1 MESYSEQIR
10 QINEQAQKDQLWGK
24 PANDIIT
31 GIEGNDA
38 IPPERAIWE
47 LVQNAHDVANESGTD
62 IEFCRSADSFSF
74 IHNGVPFLIAN
85 LKALNIQTSSKVR
98 NNTIQI
104 GQYGTGFLTT
114 HKFGLKFKLSS
125 SLMYEVDES
134 DGKHQYYHNFTN
146 LLFDRSSSDKSAMI
160 DCLQRQQDEIDN
172 IHCRFEKS
180 TEPCKLTI
188 FDYLQEHEIERYNV
202 KRAFYNAPFIA
213 PYVIALNGVI
223 NSISFKDEV
232 EGTSVKYVAD
242 SISCVEKSENWTLL
256 VSDIVCV
263 TTNKSQARNKT
274 LKVYKIVSTQLNE
287 NKEPLVSVV
296 LPLREDESKE
306 VTSFE
311 FGDNIPKLFLKLPL
325 IGSENWGVN
334 FIFSSPDFTCENES
348 RNSVRFVGNGQNNDA
363 YAQRNREIVALA
375 QSILFDFIDKTNL
388 KIKDIR
394 HFAHIDFDINSKSEP
409 LAEYYKSLK
418 KAWISFFQ
426 CRRMF
431 ATNKGNDLGNVNCG
445 KFISRELVKECSS
458 NDLLLDALY
467 PILNEMLYDHE
478 HLPKREDLLFWSDLV
493 SKWFPDEHSSF
504 FFSIDQI
511 AKHLDAISQNRL
523 ADHHNLSSILE
534 IDKYILR
541 TCTGL
546 LDELR
551 IIPNENGIGFSR
563 KVLKRP
569 VGFGNDMRCFLDTFV
584 PDVMHLMVHSLFY
597 EDFDFVDFSQQ
608 EAKEAISVKA
618 SDVISNFSSASKNF
632 QVNNN
637 PETLNQLDEVTLP
650 RNMVAQIMHYMN
662 FFIGERSE
670 SFLSKMH
677 RELSAFY
684 NLDIN
689 KSIETIDTNIFD
701 SRQVLRIIINDALAK
716 FTLFKTEDK
725 IRSEDIVRNIL
736 SLLFNYKDFSD
747 ILRYYPVYKNQT
759 GEYRYYNRVRYEEEI
774 PETLKDFHDQ
784 ICGKLKGTELSI
796 RDILSDNTY
805 RNFLIDGT
813 ALKGSEVAEE
823 INEKLLLSPY
833 PKIAASPYRAIFI
846 EILTKH
852 CEEPTYGHL
861 WKSWFTQIY
870 NDKAHLLLDIIE
882 SPSKKECL
890 THLMTIEDDEK
901 LSEIVKLAESSD
913 FEDIIRL
920 GKEALSSKIR
930 NENDTKYKKMLGSF
944 VEDWIQ
950 SQLEAELG
958 NNVVKCESTI
968 DNEQGGQDLIIYLNG
983 EAIYYIEIKSR
994 WNQRDSVLM
1003 SKLQMK
1009 VSSEKKDRYALC
1021 AVDMTGFDQE
1031 KAERHEFPEINDESL
1046 KRIKVANRIGLANE
1060 KLEEGLILDEDIVH
1074 IGGDIKS
1081 VVPQSYLNVNSI
1093 SFEKLINNILDLI
1106 KERIDNNATEPNI

>member
-1 MESYSEQIR
+1 MKSYSEQIR
-10 QINEQAQKDQLWGK
+10 DINNQAQKEQLWGK

-38 IPPERAIWE
+38 IPSERAIWE

-62 IEFCRSADSFSF
+62 IEFCRRLDSFSF
-74 IHNGVPFLIAN
+74 THNGVPFLIAN

-125 SLMYEVDES
+125 SLMYEVTES
-134 DGKHQYYHNFTN
+134 DGKHLYYHNFTN
-146 LLFDRSSSDKSAMI
+146 LLFDRSTNDKGAMI
-160 DCLQRQQDEIDN
+160 DCLQRQHDEIDN

-180 TEPCKLTI
+180 TDPCKLTK
-188 FDYLQEHEIERYNV
+188 FEYLQEHEIERDNV
-202 KRAFYNAPFIA
+202 KKAFDNAPYIA
-213 PYVIALNGVI
+213 PYVIALNKVI

-232 EGTSVKYVAD
+232 EGTSVKYVAG
-242 SISCVEKSENWTLL
+242 SISCVEKSENWMLQ
-256 VSDIVCV
+256 VSDIICA
-263 TTNKSQARNKT
+263 TTNRGEPKDKT

-287 NKEPLVSVV
+287 NNEPLVSVV
-296 LPLREDESKE
+296 LPLRVDESRE

-334 FIFSSPDFTCENES
+334 YIFSSPDFTCENES

-375 QSILFDFIDKTNL
+375 QSILFDFINKTKL
-388 KIKDIR
+388 EIKDIR
-394 HFAHIDFDINSKSEP
+394 HFAHIDFDVKSKNEQM
-409 LAEYYKSLK
+409 AEYYKALK
-418 KAWISFFQ
+418 NEWISFFQ

-431 ATNKGNDLGNVNCG
+431 ATNKGNGLGDVNCG
-445 KFISRELVKECSS
+445 KFISRELVEACSS
-458 NDLLLDALY
+458 NDLLLKAIY
-467 PILNEMLYDHE
+467 PILNEMLLNHE
-478 HLPKREDLLFWSDLV
+478 HLPKRDDLLFWSDLV
-493 SKWFPDEHSSF
+493 SKWFPDEPTSF
-504 FFSIDQI
+504 FFTIDHI

-523 ADHHNLSSILE
+523 ADKDNLSDILE
-534 IDKYILR
+534 IDRYILH
-541 TCTGL
+541 TYAGL

-551 IIPNENGIGFSR
+551 LIPNEKGIGFSR
-563 KVLKRP
+563 KVLKSS
-569 VGFGNDMRCFLDTFV
+569 VGFGEEMRRFLDTFV
-584 PDVMHLMVHSLFY
+584 PDVMHLMADPLFY
-597 EDFDFVDFSQQ
+597 EDFDFVAFGQQ
-608 EAKEAISVKA
+608 EAKDAISVKA
-618 SDVISNFSSASKNF
+618 SDVISDFSSASRNF
-632 QVNNN
+632 QQNNN
-637 PETLNQLDEVTLP
+637 AETLKKLEDVTLSCD
-650 RNMVAQIMHYMN
+650 MVAKIMHYLN
-662 FFIGERSE
+662 LFIRERSE

-684 NLDIN
+684 NLNVKTKEI
-689 KSIETIDTNIFD
+689 IDTNIFD
-701 SRQVLRIIINDALAK
+701 CRQVLRVVINDALAK
-716 FTLFKTEDK
+716 FTLSKSEDK
-725 IRSEDIVRNIL
+725 IIKEDIVKNIL

-747 ILRYYPVYKNQT
+747 LLRYYPVYKNQT
-759 GEYRYYNRVRYEEEI
+759 GKYRYYNTVKYEEEI
-774 PETLKDFHDQ
+774 PETLKKFHDL
-784 ICGKLKGTELSI
+784 ICGKFKGTEDTV
-796 RDILSDNTY
+796 RDILTDNEY
-805 RNFLIDGT
+805 RDYLIDGKS
-813 ALKGSEVAEE
+813 LKGSEVAEV
-823 INEKLLLSPY
+823 INEKLLLAPY

-852 CEEPTYGHL
+852 CEDPADGYL
-861 WKSWFTQIY
+861 WSSWFTQIY

-901 LSEIVKLAESSD
+901 LSAIVKLAESSD
-913 FEDIIRL
+913 FEEIIRL

-930 NENDTKYKKMLGSF
+930 NDNDTKYKKMLGSF

-950 SQLEAELG
+950 SQLDAELG
-958 NNVVKCESTI
+958 NNVVKCDSTI

-994 WNQRDSVLM
+994 WNQRDSLLM

-1031 KAERHEFPEINDESL
+1031 KAERHEYPEINYESL
-1046 KRIKVANRIGLANE
+1046 KRIKVANCIGFANE
-1060 KLEEGLILDEDIVH
+1060 KLEEGLILDEDMVH
-1074 IGGDIKS
+1074 LGGDFKS

-1093 SFEKLINNILDLI
+1093 SFERLINNILNLI
-1106 KERIDNNATEPNI
+1106 KERIDK